1 MDKHLVRPISH
12 WVPEL
17 GCCLSLPVV
26 LGRRGIARTLP
37 LQLDEA
43 ENEALARSAE
53 TLRGVIGE
61 VRKDF
66 TLGVEAAEKVEKAEI
81 VEAGDAVK
89 VGGGE

>member
-1 MDKHLVRPISH
+1 MRPISH

-17 GCCLSLPVV
+17 GCCLSLPVE

-37 LQLDEA
+37 LQHDEE

-81 VEAGDAVK
+81 GEAGGAVK
-89 VGGGE
+89 VGGDE